1 MDSAAMVERDR
12 SPASASRAVAMA
24 SGVSPSPKPWSPR
37 PRISH
42 PRPSGRAASTPP
54 SVTTP
59 STTRTT
65 LRRCGPSP
73 SLPTTG
79 VATAPTSNVTVRDHW
94 ASGSYVP
101 MVLAIAGTSG
111 APRLLMTATTV
122 PTKSSTV
129 TRARGELWR
138 GEGTT
143 AMLPASQVVAI
154 SNQRVGRRSS
164 SLPRLRAE
172 TGATPYPQGQGVA
185 PVCVRARPYGS
196 GRPVVHMHVVHVV
209 RRRAPAVLHLLPR
222 AGRRGEDLL
231 LPDDVLHAELVPVV
245 EVVPDH
251 RVPEGGVARDHVVQ
265 RQPGRVAVGV
275 HRAGSGAADGDPGG
289 ARDVGDDRVGGGLR
303 PRLHVTGAVADA
315 SDGLGRLG
323 GRGRRRGR
331 GRRGGGGP
339 LRPGGGQHLTPED
352 PVGGAADD
360 VDVALVQIARRL
372 AVGGGDR
379 RDRVAGP
386 DRVVA
391 HGGGV
396 AAVGVGVDGLDR
408 RGGSARLLGSG
419 GRRGSGRLHGGHG
432 GAARQA
438 LPAGRPGTDALAGEH
453 LLGDLDLL
461 ARGRQV
467 RAGREGAAPVRG
479 PGRLAELQPA
489 VVAVAG
495 VGAPVPAG
503 LALGHAGPVMGGG
516 GLGRSGGGQNAE
528 SHDGGA
534 CGDGNARDDLLG
546 ADIAR
551 RTMFGHGDV
560 SDHRRRGEL
569 SGSDDRCPAAKRGFT
584 PRRAWARRER
594 GSPTP
599 ALRTPGMTAG
609 GQGLADRRRAL
620 C

>member
-94 ASGSYVP
+94 ASGSDVP

-122 PTKSSTV
+122 PTKSSTG

-164 SLPRLRAE
+164 SCRDRSDPLPAGAGGRSGMRTGSSVWLRPP
-172 TGATPYPQGQGVA
+172 GSSH
-185 PVCVRARPYGS
+185 ARGPCGS
-196 GRPVVHMHVVHVV
+196 PSRSRGP
-209 RRRAPAVLHLLPR
+209 HLLPR

-251 RVPEGGVARDHVVQ
+251 RVPEGGVAHNHVVQ

-289 ARDVGDDRVGGGLR
+289 ARHVGDDRVGGGLR
-303 PRLHVTGAVADA
+303 PRLRVPGAVTDA
-315 SDGLGRLG
+315 CDALGRLG

-331 GRRGGGGP
+331 GRRGGCGLLRAGGGP
-339 LRPGGGQHLTPED
+339 HPAH
-352 PVGGAADD
+352 AD
-360 VDVALVQIARRL
+360 
-372 AVGGGDR
+372 
-379 RDRVAGP
+379 
-386 DRVVA
+386 
-391 HGGGV
+391 
-396 AAVGVGVDGLDR
+396 
-408 RGGSARLLGSG
+408 S
-419 GRRGSGRLHGGHG
+419 
-432 GAARQA
+432 
-438 LPAGRPGTDALAGEH
+438 
-453 LLGDLDLL
+453 
-461 ARGRQV
+461 
-467 RAGREGAAPVRG
+467 
-479 PGRLAELQPA
+479 
-489 VVAVAG
+489 
-495 VGAPVPAG
+495 
-503 LALGHAGPVMGGG
+503 GGG
-516 GLGRSGGGQNAE
+516 G
-528 SHDGGA
+528 
-534 CGDGNARDDLLG
+534 C
-546 ADIAR
+546 
-551 RTMFGHGDV
+551 
-560 SDHRRRGEL
+560 
-569 SGSDDRCPAAKRGFT
+569 DDRG
-584 PRRAWARRER
+584 
-594 GSPTP
+594 
-599 ALRTPGMTAG
+599 
-609 GQGLADRRRAL
+609 
-620 C
+620 

>member
-94 ASGSYVP
+94 ASGSDVP

-122 PTKSSTV
+122 PTKSSTG

-143 AMLPASQVVAI
+143 AMVPASQVVAI

-164 SLPRLRAE
+164 SLPRLRCRDRSD
-172 TGATPYPQGQGVA
+172 PLPPQGQGAA
-185 PVCVRARPYGS
+185 PVCVPARPYGS
-196 GRPVVHMHVVHVV
+196 GRPVVPMHVVHVV

-231 LPDDVLHAELVPVV
+231 LPDDVLHAEFVPVV
-245 EVVPDH
+245 EVVPDP

-289 ARDVGDDRVGGGLR
+289 ARHVGDDRVGGGLR
-303 PRLHVTGAVADA
+303 PRLHVPGAVADA
-315 SDGLGRLG
+315 CDGLGRLG

-331 GRRGGGGP
+331 GRRGRRGRRGGGGP
-339 LRPGGGQHLTPED
+339 PRPGGGPHPAPPE
-352 PVGGAADD
+352 PGGGAA
-360 VDVALVQIARRL
+360 A
-372 AVGGGDR
+372 GGD
-379 RDRVAGP
+379 G
-386 DRVVA
+386 
-391 HGGGV
+391 
-396 AAVGVGVDGLDR
+396 
-408 RGGSARLLGSG
+408 AR
-419 GRRGSGRLHGGHG
+419 
-432 GAARQA
+432 
-438 LPAGRPGTDALAGEH
+438 
-453 LLGDLDLL
+453 
-461 ARGRQV
+461 
-467 RAGREGAAPVRG
+467 
-479 PGRLAELQPA
+479 
-489 VVAVAG
+489 
-495 VGAPVPAG
+495 
-503 LALGHAGPVMGGG
+503 
-516 GLGRSGGGQNAE
+516 
-528 SHDGGA
+528 
-534 CGDGNARDDLLG
+534 
-546 ADIAR
+546 
-551 RTMFGHGDV
+551 
-560 SDHRRRGEL
+560 
-569 SGSDDRCPAAKRGFT
+569 
-584 PRRAWARRER
+584 
-594 GSPTP
+594 
-599 ALRTPGMTAG
+599 
-609 GQGLADRRRAL
+609 
-620 C
+620 

>member
-94 ASGSYVP
+94 ASGSDVP

-122 PTKSSTV
+122 PTKSSTG

-143 AMLPASQVVAI
+143 AMVPASQVVAI

-164 SLPRLRAE
+164 SLPRLRCRDRSD
-172 TGATPYPQGQGVA
+172 PLPPQGQGGA
-185 PVCVRARPYGS
+185 PVCVPARPYGS

-251 RVPEGGVARDHVVQ
+251 RVPEGGVAHHHVVQ

-315 SDGLGRLG
+315 CDGLGRLG

-331 GRRGGGGP
+331 GRRGGCGL
-339 LRPGGGQHLTPED
+339 LRPGGGQHLTHED
-352 PVGGAADD
+352 PVGVAADE

-391 HGGGV
+391 QGGGV
-396 AAVGVGVDGLDR
+396 AAVDVGVAGLGR
-408 RGGSARLLGSG
+408 RGGEATG
-419 GRRGSGRLHGGHG
+419 
-432 GAARQA
+432 
-438 LPAGRPGTDALAGEH
+438 
-453 LLGDLDLL
+453 
-461 ARGRQV
+461 
-467 RAGREGAAPVRG
+467 
-479 PGRLAELQPA
+479 
-489 VVAVAG
+489 
-495 VGAPVPAG
+495 
-503 LALGHAGPVMGGG
+503 
-516 GLGRSGGGQNAE
+516 
-528 SHDGGA
+528 
-534 CGDGNARDDLLG
+534 
-546 ADIAR
+546 
-551 RTMFGHGDV
+551 
-560 SDHRRRGEL
+560 
-569 SGSDDRCPAAKRGFT
+569 
-584 PRRAWARRER
+584 
-594 GSPTP
+594 
-599 ALRTPGMTAG
+599 
-609 GQGLADRRRAL
+609 
-620 C
+620 

>member
-1 MDSAAMVERDR
+1 MNSAAMVERDR
-12 SPASASRAVAMA
+12 SPASGARAVARA
-24 SGVSPSPKPWSPR
+24 SGVSPRPKPWSPR

-94 ASGSYVP
+94 ASGSDVP

-122 PTKSSTV
+122 PTKSSTG

-154 SNQRVGRRSS
+154 SNQRVGRYSS
-164 SLPRLRAE
+164 SWRDRSDPLPA
-172 TGATPYPQGQGVA
+172 GAGGRSGMRTA
-185 PVCVRARPYGS
+185 PPDGS
-196 GRPVVHMHVVHVV
+196 GPPVFHMRVVHVV

-289 ARDVGDDRVGGGLR
+289 ARHVGDDRVGGRLR
-303 PRLHVTGAVADA
+303 PRLHVPGAVADA
-315 SDGLGRLG
+315 CDGLGRLG

-331 GRRGGGGP
+331 GRRGRRGRRGGCGL
-339 LRPGGGQHLTPED
+339 LRPGGGQHLTHED
-352 PVGGAADD
+352 PVGVAADD
-360 VDVALVQIARRL
+360 IDVALVQIARRL
-372 AVGGGDR
+372 AGGGGDR

-396 AAVGVGVDGLDR
+396 AAVGVRVDGLDR
-408 RGGSARLLGSG
+408 RGGSARLLG
-419 GRRGSGRLHGGHG
+419 
-432 GAARQA
+432 
-438 LPAGRPGTDALAGEH
+438 
-453 LLGDLDLL
+453 
-461 ARGRQV
+461 
-467 RAGREGAAPVRG
+467 
-479 PGRLAELQPA
+479 
-489 VVAVAG
+489 
-495 VGAPVPAG
+495 
-503 LALGHAGPVMGGG
+503 
-516 GLGRSGGGQNAE
+516 
-528 SHDGGA
+528 
-534 CGDGNARDDLLG
+534 
-546 ADIAR
+546 
-551 RTMFGHGDV
+551 
-560 SDHRRRGEL
+560 
-569 SGSDDRCPAAKRGFT
+569 
-584 PRRAWARRER
+584 
-594 GSPTP
+594 
-599 ALRTPGMTAG
+599 
-609 GQGLADRRRAL
+609 
-620 C
+620 